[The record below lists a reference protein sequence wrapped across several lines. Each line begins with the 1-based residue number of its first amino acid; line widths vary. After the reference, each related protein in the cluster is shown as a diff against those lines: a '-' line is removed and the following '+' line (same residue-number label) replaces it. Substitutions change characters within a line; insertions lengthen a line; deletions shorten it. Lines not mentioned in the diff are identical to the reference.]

1 MLMCY
6 FGTSISQKSGV
17 MIGPSVDIQRDIVS
31 KSGAGNAGVCFF
43 VFSFEISRNITLGST
58 CSRDFGEFYFLGVL

>member
-31 KSGAGNAGVCFF
+31 KSGAGNAGGVFFLCFP
-43 VFSFEISRNITLGST
+43 SKSLGI
-58 CSRDFGEFYFLGVL
+58 